1 MHYKEAFCLFKRGLP
16 SGRKVYY
23 YVVWDA
29 LGRRRQFSTGEKSKA
44 LAHRVCL
51 ELYRKNQLVPV
62 GPRLLEEFAENWFHY
77 DQCPYIQAKLLRGFS
92 YSRTNADHQRGYLD
106 QYVLPKFGKMRM
118 DSIKVAQVEDWL
130 LELKRK
136 GLSNNSVNHILAV
149 FKILFNEADRLGYL
163 LNNPAKAVRNLAENS
178 RPKGFMEDDEVE
190 RLFDMATWEK
200 TWSGQWM
207 QYAFNLT
214 ACQTGMRFGEIQGL
228 QKDCLFED
236 HIKVMRS
243 WDRNHGIKNSTKT
256 GGVRY
261 IPIKPALHTILA
273 VLAASSTKGPYLF
286 SASEGTQPIDHKAVD
301 KWYKRALE
309 AIGIPKDQRLA
320 RRISMHSYRW
330 YLNTKLRAQ
339 GVPDAIVRSLTG
351 HAAGTGMTEH
361 YTNLTLETVK
371 KAIEKTNWI

>member
-1 MHYKEAFCLFKRGLP
+1 MRYREPFNLFKKTLP
-16 SGRKVYY
+16 SGQRVYY
-23 YVVWDA
+23 YQVWDES
-29 LGRRRQFSTGEKSKA
+29 GRRRQFSTGERLKA
-44 LAHRVCL
+44 SAHRVCL
-51 ELYRKNQLVPV
+51 ELYRKHQLVPA
-62 GPRLLEEFAENWFHY
+62 GPRLLEDFAENWFVY
-77 DQCPYIQAKLLRGFS
+77 DECPYIQAKLLRGYS

-118 DSIKVAQVEDWL
+118 ESIKVAQVEDWL

-163 LNNPAKAVRNLAENS
+163 LSNPAKAVKNLAENS

-190 RLFDMATWEK
+190 RLFDLKTWEQ

-207 QYAFNLT
+207 QYVFNLT
-214 ACQTGMRFGEIQGL
+214 ACRTGMRFGEIQGL

-256 GGVRY
+256 GGIRY
-261 IPIKPALHTILA
+261 IPIKPDLWALLLD
-273 VLAASSTKGPYLF
+273 LAATSTEGPYLF
-286 SASEGTQPIDHKAVD
+286 SASQGTQPIDHKAVD
-301 KWYKRALE
+301 KWFKRALE
-309 AIGIPKDQRLA
+309 AIGIPKDQRLE

-330 YLNTKLRAQ
+330 YLNTKLRAE

-361 YTNLTLETVK
+361 YTNLTLEVVK
-371 KAIEKTNWI
+371 KALNQASG